1 MEIQQRMEVEAARL
15 VLSDP
20 RADSDSAVTAPAVYL
35 LDEESHVLIIE
46 DTGPD
51 TRTLKE
57 ILIDE
62 TLPRPLLEDIGTAL
76 GRFIG
81 NVHGWNERPDV
92 DLSLFA
98 NYQVGRSLSVTYG
111 RVVSTLAGKDDIP
124 YLDSPC
130 LDIPEKKLSNITE
143 LVKARRKEMHSATTV
158 ITHGD
163 LWPGNVMVSLRRG
176 ADGAIEALD
185 KLHVIDWEVAKTGL
199 PGFDL
204 GQMCA
209 EFYLIARFHPHR
221 EDSTNTLIKSFLS
234 AYRTTRGSAMD
245 PGIARVAVGHIGVHL
260 VAFTPRIPWG
270 GRERTRDVVQEG
282 AELLNLSWTGPDSL
296 LLDSIVQPLLSE

>member
-1 MEIQQRMEVEAARL
+1 MVH
-15 VLSDP
+15 SDS
-20 RADSDSAVTAPAVYL
+20 RADSDSIVTAPAVYL
-35 LDEESHVLIIE
+35 LDEESHALIME
-46 DTGPD
+46 DTGLD

-62 TLPRPLLEDIGTAL
+62 TLPRPLLEDIGAAL

-98 NYQVGRSLSVTYG
+98 NYEVGKSITFFATYS
-111 RVVSTLAGKDDIP
+111 RLVSTLTGKDDIP
-124 YLDSPC
+124 YLDPC
-130 LDIPEKKLSNITE
+130 LDIPEEKLLTITK
-143 LVKARRKEMHSATTV
+143 LVKTRDKEIQSASAV

-163 LWPGNVMVSLRRG
+163 FWPGNVMVSLRRG

-185 KLHVIDWEVAKTGL
+185 KLYVMDWELAKTGL
-199 PGFDL
+199 PGLDL

-221 EDSTNTLIKSFLS
+221 ENSTNTLIKSFLS
-234 AYRTTRGSAMD
+234 AYKTTRGSAMD
-245 PGIARVAVGHIGVHL
+245 PGIVRVAVGHIGAHL
-260 VAFTPRIPWG
+260 VAWTPRISWG
-270 GRERTRDVVQEG
+270 SREKTRDVVQEG
-282 AELLNLSWTGPDSL
+282 VELLNLSWTGPDSS

>member
-1 MEIQQRMEVEAARL
+1 
-15 VLSDP
+15 
-20 RADSDSAVTAPAVYL
+20 
-35 LDEESHVLIIE
+35 
-46 DTGPD
+46 
-51 TRTLKE
+51 
-57 ILIDE
+57 
-62 TLPRPLLEDIGTAL
+62 
-76 GRFIG
+76 
-81 NVHGWNERPDV
+81 
-92 DLSLFA
+92 
-98 NYQVGRSLSVTYG
+98 
-111 RVVSTLAGKDDIP
+111 
-124 YLDSPC
+124 
-130 LDIPEKKLSNITE
+130 
-143 LVKARRKEMHSATTV
+143 MHSATTV

-185 KLHVIDWEVAKTGL
+185 KLYVIDWEVAKTGL

-221 EDSTNTLIKSFLS
+221 ENSTNTLIKSFLS
-234 AYRTTRGSAMD
+234 AYKTTRGSAMD
-245 PGIARVAVGHIGVHL
+245 PRVAVGHIGAHL

-282 AELLNLSWTGPDSL
+282 AELLYLSWTGPDSL